1 MKFDQTIDLSGA
13 SPERV
18 WAFVMDVPSMAK
30 CIPGC
35 DGVEDLGNNH
45 YKAVVKIKVGPIGLS
60 LASDISIVEKDEANR
75 TASLLVE
82 AADKRVGGAVKA
94 TMSMKL
100 TPEGDGT
107 KLEVSTDAN
116 VMKNPMRKPESTT
129 GHAPGTKMYRS
140 ACTRVAP
147 CERADR
153 RNSGSTPENPA
164 IVFSTTG
171 KNP

>member
-116 VMKNPMRKPESTT
+116 VMGRIGDFGQPIIRKKADQTLQE
-129 GHAPGTKMYRS
+129 
-140 ACTRVAP
+140 VA
-147 CERADR
+147 ENLRKALA
-153 RNSGSTPENPA
+153 TPA
-164 IVFSTTG
+164 
-171 KNP
+171 